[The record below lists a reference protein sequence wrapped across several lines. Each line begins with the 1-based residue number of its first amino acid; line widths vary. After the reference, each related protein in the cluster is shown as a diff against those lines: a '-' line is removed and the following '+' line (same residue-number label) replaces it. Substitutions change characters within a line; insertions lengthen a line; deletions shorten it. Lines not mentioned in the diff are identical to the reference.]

1 MKLITLLFVTIT
13 LFGCDTSYKNRYEK
27 FSLFETSKGTL
38 YLLDNTSGE
47 TKIINS
53 TELSQKLLTNSIYET
68 DDGKTYKY
76 MGGGKLMD
84 LTVIDT
90 ADKFLEKNNLK

>member
-1 MKLITLLFVTIT
+1 ML
-13 LFGCDTSYKNRYEK
+13 YKSRHEG
-27 FSLFETSKGTL
+27 FSLFETSKGTV
-38 YLLDNTSGE
+38 YLLNTTSGE
-47 TKIINS
+47 TKIIYS
-53 TELSQKLLTNSIYET
+53 TELLPKLVKSNIYET

>member
-1 MKLITLLFVTIT
+1 M
-13 LFGCDTSYKNRYEK
+13 SYKSRHEG
-27 FSLFETSKGTL
+27 FSLFETSKGTV
-38 YLLDNTSGE
+38 YLLNTTSGE
-47 TKIINS
+47 TKIIYS
-53 TELSQKLLTNSIYET
+53 TELAPKLVTHSIYET

-90 ADKFLEKNNLK
+90 ADKFLERNNLK

>member
-1 MKLITLLFVTIT
+1 M
-13 LFGCDTSYKNRYEK
+13 SYKSRHEG
-27 FSLFETSKGTL
+27 FSLFETSKGTV
-38 YLLDNTSGE
+38 YLLNTTSGE
-47 TKIINS
+47 TKIIYS
-53 TELSQKLLTNSIYET
+53 TELAPKLVTHSIYKT

-90 ADKFLEKNNLK
+90 ADKFIELKGD